1 MDFVIG
7 LIGLAAVFCLVVLIK
22 NHFLISDLK
31 RENEELNGQLK
42 RLTDRDS
49 RGRFKK

>member
-1 MDFVIG
+1 MDLVIG
-7 LIGLAAVFCLVVLIK
+7 FMGLAGVFCLVVLIK

-31 RENEELNGQLK
+31 RENEELNGQFK

>member
-7 LIGLAAVFCLVVLIK
+7 LMGLAGVFCLVVLVK

-31 RENEELNGQLK
+31 HENEELNSKLK
-42 RLTDRDS
+42 RMTDRDS